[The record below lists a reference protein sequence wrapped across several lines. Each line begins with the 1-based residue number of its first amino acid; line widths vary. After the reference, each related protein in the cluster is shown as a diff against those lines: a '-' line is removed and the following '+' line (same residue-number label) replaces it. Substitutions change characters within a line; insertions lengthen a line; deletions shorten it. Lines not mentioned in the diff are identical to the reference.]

1 MHPRLISRAPSAKQS
16 SRLRLAPAG
25 RGHRRKTAAREEGF
39 VASAGCI
46 WAAGLILGTKSSPE
60 GVRWQNVLIIP
71 LLEIKALWIKE
82 NSREHFLSRENQN
95 TQTHVDKCWYT
106 RVPSESKGH

>member
-1 MHPRLISRAPSAKQS
+1 MYLRLISRAHSAKQS

-46 WAAGLILGTKSSPE
+46 WAAVTSGDQG
-60 GVRWQNVLIIP
+60 
-71 LLEIKALWIKE
+71 
-82 NSREHFLSRENQN
+82 
-95 TQTHVDKCWYT
+95 
-106 RVPSESKGH
+106 